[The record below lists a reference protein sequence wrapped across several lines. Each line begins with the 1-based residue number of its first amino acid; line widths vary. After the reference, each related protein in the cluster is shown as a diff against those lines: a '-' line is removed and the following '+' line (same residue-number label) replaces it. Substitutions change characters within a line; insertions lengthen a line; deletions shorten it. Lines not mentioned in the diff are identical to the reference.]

1 MSGEK
6 EQKGKHNFPIY
17 KLDPTNIKD
26 LKGESNR
33 CLVHLFYRKDRPSS
47 FGEVVEFLLPDGTIA
62 SNTYFDYWR
71 TARYVIDEVQKNG
84 ADYLGIAVYHR
95 NLV

>member
-1 MSGEK
+1 LGGEK

-17 KLDPTNIKD
+17 KLDPDNIED
-26 LKGESNR
+26 LSGTSNKH
-33 CLVHLFYRKDRPSS
+33 LVHLFYRKDRPSS

-71 TARYVIDEVQKNG
+71 TAKYIIDEVQKNG